1 MSFGTVEQAIADVR
15 AGKLVIVADDED
27 RENEGDLVGAAD
39 RVTPEMINFM
49 ATHGRGLIC
58 LTLMP
63 ERCQALGLTPM
74 AEHNTEAHE
83 TAFTVS
89 VDAAARFGVT
99 TGISAADR
107 ATTIRVAIGP
117 ATIPS
122 DLRRPGHVFPLRAR
136 PGGVL
141 QRVGQTEASVDLAR
155 LAGLYPAG
163 VICEILA
170 EDGTL
175 MRRPQLELFAKQHGL
190 TFITVAQLVAYRL
203 QNERLVHRVA
213 EARLPTPHGEFRIIG
228 YRNDVDNAEHV
239 ALVYGD
245 VAGKPSV
252 LVRMHS
258 RCLTGDV
265 FHSAR
270 CDCGWQLDNAMR
282 MIGQAGSGVV
292 VYLDQEGRG
301 IGLLNKLKAYE
312 LQDQGHDTVEANEK
326 LGFKADLR
334 NYGIGAQILLD
345 LGLSS
350 IRVLTN
356 NPMKLVGLEGYG
368 LEIVERLPIVPPPS
382 DEERALRCDRGARM
396 RDPRRD
402 AAFRVRRGGSRAG
415 ARQRRARASHRGGIW
430 RADHGNRGSGVG
442 ATQ

>member
-1 MSFGTVEQAIADVR
+1 MPHQRVAQAIADIR

-27 RENEGDLVGAAD
+27 RENEGDLVGAAERID
-39 RVTPEMINFM
+39 AQTINFM

-58 LTLMP
+58 LTLTP
-63 ERCQALGLTPM
+63 ERCQALGLSQMT
-74 AEHNTEAHE
+74 EHNTESRE

-107 ATTIRVAIGP
+107 AATIRIAIDP
-117 ATIPS
+117 ATVPA

-163 VICEILA
+163 VICEILSA
-170 EDGTL
+170 DGT
-175 MRRPQLELFAKQHGL
+175 MARRAELDRFAREHGL
-190 TFITVAQLVAYRL
+190 TFITVAELVEYRL
-203 QNERLVHRVA
+203 AKERLIHRVA
-213 EARLPTPHGEFRIIG
+213 DARLPTGYGEFRIIG
-228 YRNDVDNAEHV
+228 YRSDVDDAEHV

-245 VAGKPSV
+245 VQDTPGV
-252 LVRMHS
+252 LVRIHS
-258 RCLTGDV
+258 KCLTGDV
-265 FHSAR
+265 FGSAR
-270 CDCGWQLDNAMR
+270 CDCGWQLQSAMR
-282 MIGQAGSGVV
+282 TIADAGRGVI

-312 LQDQGHDTVEANEK
+312 LQDAGDDTVEANRK
-326 LGFKADLR
+326 LGFKPDLR
-334 NYGIGAQILLD
+334 TYGIGAQILLD
-345 LGLSS
+345 LGLKS

-368 LEIVERLPIVPPPS
+368 IEIVERVPIVPPSS
-382 DEERALRCDRGARM
+382 DENRAYLDVK
-396 RDPRRD
+396 RDKLGH
-402 AAFRVRRGGSRAG
+402 FLT
-415 ARQRRARASHRGGIW
+415 H
-430 RADHGNRGSGVG
+430 
-442 ATQ
+442 

>member
-1 MSFGTVEQAIADVR
+1 MAFGTVEQAIADIR
-15 AGKLVIVADDED
+15 AGKLVIVADDEQ
-27 RENEGDLVGAAD
+27 RENEGDLVGAAELI
-39 RVTPEMINFM
+39 TPETVNFM

-63 ERCQALGLTPM
+63 ERCQALGLPQMTE
-74 AEHNTEAHE
+74 ANTEAHE

-89 VDAAARFGVT
+89 VDAATRFGVT

-107 ATTIRVAIGP
+107 AATIRVAIDP
-117 ATIPS
+117 ATVPS

-155 LAGLYPAG
+155 LAGVYPAG
-163 VICEILA
+163 VICEILNDDGSMARRADLERFA
-170 EDGTL
+170 E
-175 MRRPQLELFAKQHGL
+175 RHGL
-190 TFITVAQLVAYRL
+190 TFVTVAELVRYRL
-203 QNERLVHRVA
+203 ATERLVHRLA
-213 EARLPTPHGEFRIIG
+213 EARLPTPHGEFRIVG
-228 YRNDVDNAEHV
+228 YRNDVDEAEHV

-245 VAGKPSV
+245 VAGQPGV

-258 RCLTGDV
+258 KCLTGDV
-265 FHSAR
+265 FGSAR
-270 CDCGWQLDNAMR
+270 CDCGWQLQSAMAA
-282 MIGQAGSGVV
+282 IAAAGRGVV

-312 LQDQGHDTVEANEK
+312 LQDAGHDTVSANEH
-326 LGFKADLR
+326 LGFKPDLR

-345 LGLSS
+345 LGLST

-368 LEIVERLPIVPPPS
+368 LTIAERVPIVPPPS
-382 DEERALRCDRGARM
+382 HE
-396 RDPRRD
+396 
-402 AAFRVRRGGSRAG
+402 
-415 ARQRRARASHRGGIW
+415 
-430 RADHGNRGSGVG
+430 NRGYLDAKRDKLGHFL
-442 ATQ
+442 TH

>member
-1 MSFGTVEQAIADVR
+1 MPFGMIEQAIADIR
-15 AGKLVIVADDED
+15 AGKLVIVADDEA

-39 RVTPEMINFM
+39 KVTPAMINFM
-49 ATHGRGLIC
+49 ATYGRGLIC
-58 LTLMP
+58 LPLLP
-63 ERCQALGLTPM
+63 ERCQALGLPQM

-107 ATTIRVAIGP
+107 AATIRVAIDP
-117 ATIPS
+117 ATVPQ

-163 VICEILA
+163 VICEILNP
-170 EDGTL
+170 DGT
-175 MRRPQLELFAKQHGL
+175 MARRPQLERFAAEQGL
-190 TFITVAQLVAYRL
+190 TFVTIAQLVAYRL
-203 QNERLVHRVA
+203 AHERLVHSVA
-213 EARLPTPHGEFRIIG
+213 EARLPTPYGEFRIVG
-228 YRNDVDNAEHV
+228 YSNDVDAAEHV

-245 VAGKPSV
+245 VRGQQNV

-258 RCLTGDV
+258 KCLTGDV
-265 FHSAR
+265 FGSAR
-270 CDCGWQLDNAMR
+270 CDCGWQLQSALR
-282 MIGQAGSGVV
+282 TIAAEGRGVV

-312 LQDQGHDTVEANEK
+312 LQDAGADTVTANLQ
-326 LGFKADLR
+326 LGFKPDLR

-356 NPMKLVGLEGYG
+356 NPKKLVGLEGYG
-368 LEIVERLPIVPPPS
+368 LEIVERVPIVPPPS
-382 DEERALRCDRGARM
+382 DENRAYLDVK
-396 RDPRRD
+396 RDKL
-402 AAFRVRRGGSRAG
+402 G
-415 ARQRRARASHRGGIW
+415 HLLT
-430 RADHGNRGSGVG
+430 H
-442 ATQ
+442 